1 MQKLHLQ
8 ALSSAEE
15 AIRQTKSKV
24 TAAFERLAA
33 LGVDIESALDEADRP
48 KENEFVRTQTQS
60 KSVTGTRAAKVAP
73 ARAASTRASTSRTT
87 KTRTTKTRTATTR
100 KSVGN
105 KTKRK

>member
-1 MQKLHLQ
+1 MPPH
-8 ALSSAEE
+8 
-15 AIRQTKSKV
+15 R
-24 TAAFERLAA
+24 ERLAA

-48 KENEFVRTQTQS
+48 KESEFVRTQTQS
-60 KSVTGTRAAKVAP
+60 KSAAGTRAAKVAP

-87 KTRTTKTRTATTR
+87 KNRTSTTR